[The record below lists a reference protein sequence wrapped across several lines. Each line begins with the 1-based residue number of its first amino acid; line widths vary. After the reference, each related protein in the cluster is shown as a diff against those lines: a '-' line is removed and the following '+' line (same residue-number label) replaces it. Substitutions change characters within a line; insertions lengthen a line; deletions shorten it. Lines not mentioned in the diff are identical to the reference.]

1 MSKTE
6 KWSRDGSSRAA
17 GFRSL
22 RLEELFREEMNS
34 LLEGEVNDPR
44 LDDVRVTRVELSR
57 DGSSARVWFAMTRR
71 VVAATTERDGALHAS
86 RARTPDDA
94 REAFERAS
102 GFFRSRLCDAVSL
115 KRFPELRFRHDPV
128 LLTDPEPRD

>member
-1 MSKTE
+1 MAKTE

-34 LLEGEVNDPR
+34 LLEGEVSDPR
-44 LDDVRVTRVELSR
+44 LENVRVTHVELSR
-57 DGSSARVWFAMTRR
+57 DGSSARVWFARNRGTDAP
-71 VVAATTERDGALHAS
+71 VAPGSGGAFDA
-86 RARTPDDA
+86 DDT

-115 KRFPELRFRHDPV
+115 KRFPELRFRYDPV
-128 LLTDPEPRD
+128 LVTDPYPNE